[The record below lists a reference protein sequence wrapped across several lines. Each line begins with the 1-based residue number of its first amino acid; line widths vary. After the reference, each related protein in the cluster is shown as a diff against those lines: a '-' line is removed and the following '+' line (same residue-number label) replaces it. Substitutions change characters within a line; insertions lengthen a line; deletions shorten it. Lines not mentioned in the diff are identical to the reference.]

1 MDPFRDFSR
10 SDGPTLG
17 VEWEICLVDPVTRD
31 LVPRAAEVIEEV
43 QARYPDIR
51 LEPEFLQNTIELVTP
66 ICANTKEAVRALQR
80 DLNAVKEVA
89 DENGLKLWA
98 SGGHPF
104 SDFRTNPLSPKHTY
118 EEIVNRTQ
126 YWGQH
131 MLLWGI
137 HCHVG
142 ISHEHKVWPII
153 NAVMTKYPHLL
164 AISASSPGWD
174 GIDTS
179 YASNRTMLY
188 QQLPTAGMPYQF
200 ESWDEW
206 VDFMRDQQTS
216 GVINHTGSMHFD
228 VRPAAK
234 WGTVEV
240 RISDATS
247 NLRELAAVVAL
258 THCLVVHYDRM
269 LERGEKLPT
278 LQQWHVAENKWRG
291 ARYGMDAL
299 VITSRGTDEDW
310 VKHELQLLIDELT
323 PVAADLDCV
332 DELNLVREI
341 IERGAGYER
350 QRAIYQRTGDWKDV
364 VDATC
369 AEMWELSL

>member
-1 MDPFRDFSR
+1 MDPFRDFAR

-43 QARYPDIR
+43 QARHSDVH

-66 ICANTKEAVRALQR
+66 ICTNTKEAIQALQR

-89 DENGLKLWA
+89 DEMGLKLWA

-142 ISHEHKVWPII
+142 ISHEDKVWPII

-200 ESWDEW
+200 QSWDEW
-206 VDFMRDQQTS
+206 VGFMRDQQTS

-234 WGTVEV
+234 WGTIEV

-258 THCLVVHYDRM
+258 THALVVHLDRT
-269 LERGEKLPT
+269 LEAGGELPT
-278 LQQWHVAENKWRG
+278 LQPWHVAENKWRG
-291 ARYGMDAL
+291 ARYGLEAE
-299 VITSRGTDEDW
+299 VITSRATDEAL
-310 VKHELQLLIDELT
+310 VTEELFSLIDALQPTAKSLACEEEL
-323 PVAADLDCV
+323 L
-332 DELNLVREI
+332 LVPEI
-341 IERGAGYER
+341 IERGAGYQR
-350 QRAIYQRTGDWKDV
+350 QRDIYEATGDWRAV

-369 AEMWELSL
+369 REMDELTL